1 MRSRIFTYLGLGI
14 IGICVL
20 AFLVHPMV
28 LRRVGA
34 YLVVENMLEPASA
47 IVVIAGSAPLR
58 ALEAARLYKDGWAP
72 RIILNQHQ
80 RKEDF
85 YAFSSLGID
94 FVEQHEYE
102 REALLHSGV
111 PEDAIM
117 VIEEEVENTLSELR
131 AVLRTLPEDTTLI
144 IVTSN
149 YHTRRTAAIWNHLTD
164 GQVKGLIRWSRSDTS
179 FDTATWWKNRRSI
192 RYLVNEYMGLINY
205 WLGFPLGIAFL

>member
-1 MRSRIFTYLGLGI
+1 MRSRIFIYLGLGV

-20 AFLVHPMV
+20 AYLVHPMV

-34 YLVVENMLEPASA
+34 YLVVEDVLEPVSA
-47 IVVIAGSAPLR
+47 IVVLGGSAPLR

-72 RIILNQHQ
+72 EIILNQAL
-80 RKEDF
+80 RRETF

-94 FVEQHEYE
+94 LVEQHEYN

-111 PEDAIM
+111 PEKAIM
-117 VIEEEVENTLSELR
+117 VIEEEVENTHAELR
-131 AVLRTLPEDTTLI
+131 AVLQALPEETTLI

-149 YHTRRTAAIWNHLTD
+149 YHTRRTAAIWNHLTG

-179 FDTATWWKNRRSI
+179 FDPTTWWKNRRSI
-192 RYLVNEYMGLINY
+192 RFLVNEYMGLINY

>member
-1 MRSRIFTYLGLGI
+1 MRSRIWIYVGLGV

-20 AFLVHPMV
+20 VYLVHPIV
-28 LRRVGA
+28 LRSVGA
-34 YLVVENMLEPASA
+34 YLVVEDVLEPVSA
-47 IVVIAGSAPLR
+47 IVVLGGSAPLR

-72 RIILNQHQ
+72 EIIINQAL
-80 RKEDF
+80 RRETF

-94 FVEQHEYE
+94 WVEEYE
-102 REALLHSGV
+102 YNREALLQSGV
-111 PEDAIM
+111 PEDAVM

-131 AVLRTLPEDTTLI
+131 AVLRALPEDTTLI

-164 GQVKGLIRWSRSDTS
+164 GQMKGLIRWSRSDTS
-179 FDTATWWKNRRSI
+179 FDTTKWWKNRRSI
-192 RYLVNEYMGLINY
+192 RFLVNEYLGLINY